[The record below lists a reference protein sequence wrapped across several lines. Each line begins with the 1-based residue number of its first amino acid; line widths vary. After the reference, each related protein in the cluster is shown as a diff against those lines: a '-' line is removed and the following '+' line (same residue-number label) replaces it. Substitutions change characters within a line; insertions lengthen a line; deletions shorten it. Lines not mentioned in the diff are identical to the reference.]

1 MKGDVKAKL
10 YVMEVTERADLEDKS
25 KHWFWG
31 SRLVIEVS

>member
-25 KHWFWG
+25 KH
-31 SRLVIEVS
+31 